1 MKLLLVED
9 EPGLAQSVRQFLL
22 QEGYRCE
29 WAADFDSAEEK
40 IQLYEYDCVIVDLM
54 LPGGS
59 GLALI
64 ERLKAARSAAGIVV
78 ISAKNALDDRIR
90 GLDLGADDY
99 LTKPLTKPFHLSEL
113 NARLKSLL
121 RRRRF
126 EGNREVRFGDLL
138 IQPETGEVRV
148 GQHPVALTRKEFD
161 LLLYLVANAGRVL
174 SRGALAE
181 HLWGDEMDQADSFDV
196 LYTHVKNLRK
206 KLLGA
211 GCPDYLQTLYGT
223 GYKFVRP

>member
-1 MKLLLVED
+1 MKLLLIED
-9 EPGLAQSVRQFLL
+9 EPELAQSVRQFLL
-22 QEGYRCE
+22 QEGYQCE
-29 WAADFDSAEEK
+29 WASDFNSAEEK

-59 GLALI
+59 GLTLI
-64 ERLKAARSAAGIVV
+64 EQLKKARSLAGIVV

-99 LTKPLTKPFHLSEL
+99 LTKPFHLSEL

-126 EGNREVRFGDLL
+126 EGNREVFFGDLAIL
-138 IQPETGEVRV
+138 PETGEVRV
-148 GQHPVALTRKEFD
+148 GQHSVPLTRKEFD
-161 LLLYLVANAGRVL
+161 LLLYLVSNAGRVL

-181 HLWGDEMDQADSFDV
+181 HLWGDDMDQVDSFDV

-206 KLLGA
+206 KLLSA